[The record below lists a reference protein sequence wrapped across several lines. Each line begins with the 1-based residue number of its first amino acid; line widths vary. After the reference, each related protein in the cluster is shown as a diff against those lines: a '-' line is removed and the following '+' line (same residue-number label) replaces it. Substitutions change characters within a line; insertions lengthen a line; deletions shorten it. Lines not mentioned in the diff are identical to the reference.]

1 MTETIL
7 QKIYRFP
14 IKGFPGHQL
23 GKTILTAG
31 EGIPYDRRYA
41 LTKYSEDTGEWM
53 QSRNFFI
60 NAFDDGLMKF
70 GVELD
75 DAAKHL
81 KIRNG
86 DGDIISVD
94 LTDPTSLTEANL
106 AVKNFAADL
115 ELRHDRP
122 DPQLLERTPDIG
134 NWDFPN
140 TPISIINSETVKSI
154 SSKLNF
160 DLDPLRFRGNLI
172 FSNMPAWEELD
183 LMGRRIQIGQAIL
196 EITRPIMR
204 CPTPGVNPQTGERD
218 IEFQKQ
224 MPQQIG
230 HAYCGMYAIVV
241 RTGEI
246 KPDDKITILG
256 DAKIPLST
264 ALEHGGI
271 YEKWP
276 RMAEVTSCDIGK
288 NKTSIKLKT
297 TSPWQAPQA
306 KPGQRLKLHLGEHG
320 WTQEYIT
327 SASSNEYT
335 IEVEESKTN
344 DPVTE
349 YLKQGFAVGEKI
361 IISGPYGR
369 V

>member
-7 QKIYRFP
+7 QNIYRFP
-14 IKGFPGHQL
+14 VKGFPGHPL
-23 GKTILTAG
+23 EKTILTAS

-75 DAAKHL
+75 DASKHL
-81 KIRNG
+81 KIRNA
-86 DGDIISVD
+86 DGDTISID
-94 LTDPTSLTEANL
+94 LDDPKSLATANL
-106 AVKNFAADL
+106 VMKDFAADL

-122 DPQLLERTPDIG
+122 DPQFLERTPDIG

-140 TPISIINSETVKSI
+140 TPISIINSETAKSI

-196 EITRPIMR
+196 EVTRPIMR
-204 CPTPGVNPQTGERD
+204 CPTPGVNPQSGERD

-224 MPQQIG
+224 MPQEIG

-241 RTGEI
+241 RSGEI
-246 KPDDKITILG
+246 KADDKITILG
-256 DAKIPLST
+256 EAEIPLT
-264 ALEHGGI
+264 RALEHGGI

-276 RMAEVTSCDIGK
+276 RMAEVASCDIG
-288 NKTSIKLKT
+288 NSKTTIKLKT

-306 KPGQRLKLHLGEHG
+306 KSGQRLKLHLGEHG

-327 SASSNEYT
+327 SASQDVYE
-335 IEVEESKTN
+335 IVVEDSQTD
-344 DPVTE
+344 DPITKH
-349 YLKQGFAVGEKI
+349 LRKGLDTGTKI
-361 IISGPYGR
+361 VISGPFGR